1 MAVQQIGKVRT
12 PLLAFQPLE
21 ESIHPLE
28 EIHLVFCHRAKHLYF
43 RELEHQNPGDEQGS
57 YQKFLSLGN
66 VEYDAKHHCLGD
78 NYQHEIHAPLP
89 PSQVL

>member
-1 MAVQQIGKVRT
+1 MECKI
-12 PLLAFQPLE
+12 L
-21 ESIHPLE
+21 
-28 EIHLVFCHRAKHLYF
+28 CHRAKHLYF

-78 NYQHEIHAPLP
+78 NYQHEIHAPA
-89 PSQVL
+89 